1 MTNELKEIIQK
12 QLPLS
17 VHDYMQL
24 CLQHPEYGYY
34 RKAAA
39 IGKQGDFITAPE
51 ISQIFGDLIGLW
63 LRDIWQKMGENPV
76 ALVELGPG
84 RGTLSSDI
92 LRHFSPDELHLVE
105 SNELLRDAQ
114 AKTLWQ
120 HEPQWHDSIASLP
133 SNTPLFIVAN
143 EFFDAFPIRQWVGDE
158 ERMVNEA
165 FEFAPQG
172 EVTREECPQAKE
184 MILHICNRLKAQ
196 GGVLLMADYGYA
208 EGEQGDTLQAV
219 KDHQYHRPLED
230 CGEVDLTSHLDFQAL
245 SQVANDAGCM
255 ASPIVE
261 QEKFL
266 RSLGGEVWLQKL
278 LTKAP
283 DIDQQKTLLEGW
295 MRLIS
300 PAQMGTL
307 FKLMAITPDDSLTL
321 GGF

>member
-1 MTNELKEIIQK
+1 MSLTKIIAE

-34 RKAAA
+34 RKATP
-39 IGKQGDFITAPE
+39 IGKDGDFITAPE

-63 LRDIWQKMGENPV
+63 LRDIWHQMGEPEL

-92 LRHFSPDELHLVE
+92 IRNFSPSELHLVE
-105 SNELLRDAQ
+105 SNETLREHQ
-114 AKTLWQ
+114 AKLLWKQ
-120 HEPQWHDSIASLP
+120 SPTWHESIESLP
-133 SNTPLFIVAN
+133 SDKPLFIIAN

-158 ERMVNEA
+158 ERRVNES
-165 FEFAPQG
+165 FEFVPAG

-184 MILHICNRLKAQ
+184 ILTLLCKRLKAQ
-196 GGVLLMADYGYA
+196 GGVILMADYGYS

-219 KDHQYHRPLED
+219 KGHKFHSALAD
-230 CGEVDLTSHLDFQAL
+230 CGEVDLTSHVDFKAL
-245 SQVANDAGCM
+245 SAVATT
-255 ASPIVE
+255 ASCVASDIIE

-266 RSLGGEVWLQKL
+266 RNLGGEIWLQKL
-278 LTKAP
+278 LTKTP
-283 DIDQQKTLLEGW
+283 DIGQQKTLLEGW

-307 FKLMAITPDDSLTL
+307 FKLLAIAPDDNVTL

>member
-1 MTNELKEIIQK
+1 MSLTEIIQK

-24 CLQHPEYGYY
+24 CLQHPEHGYY

-39 IGKQGDFITAPE
+39 VGKEGDFITAPE

-63 LRDIWQKMGENPV
+63 FRDIWQQSGEGEV
-76 ALVELGPG
+76 VLVELGPG

-92 LRHFSPDELHLVE
+92 LRHFKPSELHLVE
-105 SNELLRDAQ
+105 SNETLRDVQ
-114 AKTLWQ
+114 AKLLWQ
-120 HEPQWHDSIASLP
+120 HSPQWHDSIELLP
-133 SNTPLFIVAN
+133 SKRPLFIIAN

-158 ERMVNEA
+158 ERMVNED
-165 FEFAPQG
+165 FKFIPEG
-172 EVTREECPQAKE
+172 KVTREECPQAKE
-184 MILHICNRLKAQ
+184 IIAQICQRLKAQ

-208 EGEQGDTLQAV
+208 EGEQGGTLQAV
-219 KDHQYHRPLED
+219 KNHAYANPLED
-230 CGEVDLTSHLDFQAL
+230 CGKADLTSHLDFQAL
-245 SQVANDAGCM
+245 AKVAKEEGCV
-255 ASPIVE
+255 ASSVVE

-278 LTKAP
+278 LTKTP
-283 DIDQQKTLLEGW
+283 DIGQQKTLLEGW